1 METLKLKAFEKRKT
15 EMTMEIIQGNM
26 KCETQSGDQLN
37 FWNLSIQ
44 LRQIISWFQQYT
56 FLGYR
61 CHDELN
67 QLKNY

>member
-37 FWNLSIQ
+37 F
-44 LRQIISWFQQYT
+44 
-56 FLGYR
+56 
-61 CHDELN
+61 
-67 QLKNY
+67 